1 MRQARSALWSNQ
13 DSCIHRLDAR
23 VKLVLLI
30 AYVVSLAL
38 LRPPSLMRLGLC
50 FAAFMAVALLA
61 RLPIGR
67 LLGASLLVVPFVGFF
82 SLLVYL
88 SGDRQR
94 SLVVL
99 AKSYLS
105 AFGVLVTIASTPLP
119 QLLWAAR
126 YFRFPE
132 LLVDVT
138 QLIYRYIFVL
148 SAQVQAMRTS
158 FLARGGRPG
167 RRALQ
172 ASSGMIAV
180 LFSRSYEK
188 AAAVHQA
195 MLARGFSG
203 RFAACDCPALNFHE
217 IIILAAGLALTL
229 ALHFI

>member
-1 MRQARSALWSNQ
+1 LRPSRSALWSNQ

-23 VKLVLLI
+23 VKLVLLV

-38 LRPPSLMRLGLC
+38 LRSPSIIQLGAC
-50 FAAFMAVALLA
+50 FAAAVAVALLA
-61 RLPIGR
+61 RLPLGR
-67 LLGASLLVVPFVGFF
+67 LLSASLLVVPFVGLF

-94 SLVVL
+94 SLLVL
-99 AKSYLS
+99 SKSYLS
-105 AFGVLVTIASTPLP
+105 ALGVLVTISSTPLP
-119 QLLWAAR
+119 QLLSAAR
-126 YFRFPE
+126 FFRFPE
-132 LLVDVT
+132 LLLAVT

-148 SAQVQAMRTS
+148 SAQVQAMRTA

-172 ASSGMIAV
+172 ASSGMVAV
-180 LFSRSYEK
+180 LFSRSYER

-203 RFAACDCPALNFHE
+203 RFRACDSPALAAHE
-217 IIILAAGLALTL
+217 ALVLAAGLALTV